1 MTLDT
6 AGQLPRQMIE
16 AALTRHPEAL
26 VAATISLWRQLAP
39 ELILIIGEGGFK
51 ALYARSMRLASVQFS
66 WLKHEGA
73 ALSSADPFEP
83 LRQRLETRD
92 LQQATDASIALF
104 TLFFDTLASLIGEG
118 LTTHLLQDSWSQSPA
133 EILRKDVPQ

>member
-1 MTLDT
+1 MLGT
-6 AGQLPRQMIE
+6 AGQLPRQMFE
-16 AALTRHPEAL
+16 AALARQPEA
-26 VAATISLWRQLAP
+26 VVTATIGLWRQLAP
-39 ELILIIGEGGFK
+39 ELSLIIGEGGFK
-51 ALYARSMRLASVQFS
+51 ALYARSLRLASVQFS

-104 TLFFDTLASLIGEG
+104 IIFFDTLASLIGEG
-118 LTTHLLQDSWSQSPA
+118 LTTHLLQEGWSPSPA
-133 EILRKDVPQ
+133 ETLRKDVPQ

>member
-1 MTLDT
+1 MLGT
-6 AGQLPRQMIE
+6 AGQLPRQIIE
-16 AALTRHPEAL
+16 AALARQPEAR

-51 ALYARSMRLASVQFS
+51 ALYARSMRLACVQFS
-66 WLKHEGA
+66 WLKHEDA
-73 ALSSADPFEP
+73 ALTSADLFEP

-92 LQQATDASIALF
+92 QQLATDASIALF

-118 LTTHLLQDSWSQSPA
+118 LTTHLLQEGRSPSPA
-133 EILRKDVPQ
+133 ENLRKDAPQ